1 MTAYDFDM
9 GVIGGGAAGL
19 TVAAGSARLGAKT
32 LLIEKEEALGGD
44 CLHYGCVP
52 SKTLINTA
60 RIYYQAKNMTKYGLP
75 ELNIPPVEFSRV
87 AGRIREVI
95 GRIQQHDSVDRF
107 CSLGVRV
114 EFGRPEFVGEHE
126 VRINGR
132 NVSAKNWVA
141 ATGSSASTPDLP
153 GLDRTP
159 HLTNRE
165 LFSLN
170 KLPSSL
176 IILGGG
182 PIALEMA
189 QAFNRRGP
197 GWKWC
202 NAVARS

>member
-1 MTAYDFDM
+1 M
-9 GVIGGGAAGL
+9 
-19 TVAAGSARLGAKT
+19 
-32 LLIEKEEALGGD
+32 
-44 CLHYGCVP
+44 
-52 SKTLINTA
+52 
-60 RIYYQAKNMTKYGLP
+60 
-75 ELNIPPVEFSRV
+75 EFSRV

-189 QAFNRRGP
+189 QAFNRLGTR
-197 GWKWC
+197 
-202 NAVARS
+202 VEVVQRSGEILSREDADLAASIRLALTEEGVIFHLKTGLVGLADLGRSREVIIKTPEGREKAPDR